1 MEIAAA
7 DSLYKAKLIPG
18 FDDVDGM
25 GTATWRSGKSP
36 AYFKRGDYVLVLK
49 HRRLIEHASSP
60 RSYPK
65 SLHMSMS
72 LAPSASDPTST
83 RKSLI
88 MERMGDK
95 YIVKRAFK
103 TFQKSYDFTSCVN
116 EQLKQLLVNQ
126 NPEKATSILSRQKE
140 NGRYIYVLVTCS
152 CLLVCTETHHHLQNQ
167 VTWRRE
173 EVVLVLFV
181 LHLMDS
187 KATTPLRTNK
197 QKELS
202 KSSATSVEKTR
213 LLKNSKARRD
223 SLNPKA
229 KPMQSSLPVRTFP
242 KGSSEKVL

>member
-1 MEIAAA
+1 MTRMRRMEIAAA
-7 DSLYKAKLIPG
+7 DSLYKTKLIRG

-49 HRRLIEHASSP
+49 VDASSP

-140 NGRYIYVLVTCS
+140 NGS
-152 CLLVCTETHHHLQNQ
+152 S
-167 VTWRRE
+167 
-173 EVVLVLFV
+173 VLVLNIRPTKSS
-181 LHLMDS
+181 HLEKRRS
-187 KATTPLRTNK
+187 GSSTIRSSSYGLKRNNTAENK
-197 QKELS
+197 QTKGEDTLAEKLEGLQSLLLFKPKKIYSGLS
-202 KSSATSVEKTR
+202 YF
-213 LLKNSKARRD
+213 
-223 SLNPKA
+223 
-229 KPMQSSLPVRTFP
+229 PVLAGP
-242 KGSSEKVL
+242 EGLS

>member
-7 DSLYKAKLIPG
+7 DSLYKAKLIRG

-140 NGRYIYVLVTCS
+140 NGRPTKS
-152 CLLVCTETHHHLQNQ
+152 SHLEK
-167 VTWRRE
+167 RRSGSSTIRSSSYGLKSNNTAE
-173 EVVLVLFV
+173 
-181 LHLMDS
+181 
-187 KATTPLRTNK
+187 NK
-197 QKELS
+197 Q
-202 KSSATSVEKTR
+202 T
-213 LLKNSKARRD
+213 
-223 SLNPKA
+223 
-229 KPMQSSLPVRTFP
+229 
-242 KGSSEKVL
+242 KGAFQI